1 MALPQTA
8 SAGIASPNPGASPT
22 GEDVFVLYLLVIGLG
37 AVAVLA
43 LIRNLWIAL
52 RHRPDEM
59 PRKEEG
65 LAPLVVAAAFVALGL
80 TVAGAIGMGRDHA
93 PEASAAGAPAEYT
106 AEEFSDPGLKSGH
119 KVKPP
124 AGPAMSVNVNGQQ
137 YLWRYTYSGKQSG
150 TSYRDLVIP
159 KGVTVLLNFTSS
171 DVVHSWWVPDFGG
184 SFDAVPGYVN
194 RGWIRADKTGVFQG
208 ASTTMSGS
216 NYQSMTTRVVV
227 LPVKNFEAW
236 AESKATDNSDA
247 MSALGTLNS
256 GATGATT
263 K

>member
-1 MALPQTA
+1 
-8 SAGIASPNPGASPT
+8 
-22 GEDVFVLYLLVIGLG
+22 
-37 AVAVLA
+37 VLA
-43 LIRNLWIAL
+43 LIRNLWKAL

-65 LAPLVVAAAFVALGL
+65 LAPLVIAAMFIALGL
-80 TVAGAIGMGRDHA
+80 TVAGAIGMGRDHT
-93 PEASAAGAPAEYT
+93 PEASAAGAPAGYT
-106 AEEFSDPGLKSGH
+106 AEEFNDPGLKSGH

-171 DVVHSWWVPDFGG
+171 DVIHSWWVPDFGG

-194 RGWIRADKTGVFQG
+194 RGWIRADKTGVFKG

-216 NYQSMTTRVVV
+216 NYQNMTTRVIV

-236 AESKATDNSDA
+236 VESKATANTDA
-247 MSALGTLNS
+247 MNALGALNS